1 MKSKLL
7 LSILLFG
14 TLLQTKA
21 QNVLQ
26 AMKPR
31 PADYEYLSAPDS
43 LGVRHQLLMPDIA
56 NNNKNSKVTGAI
68 PRLPY
73 PIIFIHG
80 LNSNDLIWGNTT
92 DTNLMYNFFQSQNL
106 TYGGK
111 FDFNLNFDGNNAIAN
126 KSFWPTPNADI
137 AFYTSTAV
145 AADYYFVNFDVGSD
159 GAVYPGGILSTD
171 VLSNQSAIAKQG
183 IALKT
188 VIQKVLSLTGRDKVI
203 LMGHSMGGLAAR
215 EYLQNSSNW
224 QIDGQHH
231 IAKLITTGTP
241 HGGYTGTNIQLV
253 TGIDGQSEAY
263 RDLRKSYSWTG
274 YDGVYLYG
282 GTENSS
288 IIKNILLSPFYNVDV
303 NCNGIDKDNTNIIGL
318 NKRQWRTEIDY
329 SYIVGI
335 CTNCEGL
342 QLNIGGDGDGIVRS
356 ENANLSN
363 FTTQLPEPKNEF
375 IYKASAIT
383 IKGLHSDLPQAIS
396 VNMQGLDEPNSYNL
410 AYGVDFGKNY
420 MGFITEQ
427 SVVGSTDWDDYKF
440 TISNTSNVSITI
452 DTPSTVN
459 LKARIISS
467 DYSQIGS
474 IHSNNSNGNIT
485 FYQNNLPVGNYFLE
499 IFADPVSNSNYN
511 YAYAFS
517 LSKTSTP
524 VSPVVISQIYG
535 GGGNQNATYTN
546 DYIELF
552 NSGKVAQNLSGWSVQ
567 CTSAPGP
574 TTTWFP
580 VNLPDFTL
588 QPGQYYLIQGA
599 GGAVGGALPTA
610 NVISTASLGQTAGKV
625 ILVNITTAETDAN
638 PTGSQIID
646 KVAYG
651 ASTVIEGTPSG
662 ALSNTTAAI
671 RNLGGCTD
679 TDNNASDFSVG
690 APSPRNSSSALNLCS
705 SLSVSQNEL
714 ELVTLYPNPTTSKV
728 FFNNTISNF
737 KEVAIYNDLGQK
749 VATTSF
755 TAAVQ
760 NQEIDMS
767 KLSTGIYI
775 LKFSDGAT
783 IKSAKVIKQ

>member
-43 LGVRHQLLMPDIA
+43 LGVRHQLKMPNIA
-56 NNNKNSKVTGAI
+56 ANKKTLAAECK
-68 PRLPY
+68 LPY

-80 LNSNDLIWGNTT
+80 LNSGSETWNDF
-92 DTNLMYNFFQSQNL
+92 TNFMVVNYLL
-106 TYGGK
+106 TYGGR
-111 FDFNLNFDGNNAIAN
+111 FDISLNNDNDKYHANLNVY
-126 KSFWPTPNADI
+126 PNPLVGADI
-137 AFYTSTAV
+137 AMWGSSSNIPKNGDYFY
-145 AADYYFVNFDVGSD
+145 VNFAVNSN
-159 GAVYPGGILSTD
+159 GAYD
-171 VLSNQSAIAKQG
+171 EACANLSNQSAIAKQG
-183 IALKT
+183 KALQN
-188 VIQKVLSLTGRDKVI
+188 VIQEVMQLTGRDKVV

-231 IAKLITTGTP
+231 IAKLVTTGTP
-241 HGGYTGTNIQLV
+241 HGGSNVNYPDLTWFTSLIP
-253 TGIDGQSEAY
+253 DKYSEAM
-263 RDLRKSYSWTG
+263 RDLRTKYSLSLEP
-274 YDGVYLYG
+274 GVFLRG
-282 GTENSS
+282 GIESQ
-288 IIKNILLSPFYNVDV
+288 NIMNDIGLPGNNFYNFDV
-303 NCNGIDKDNTNIIGL
+303 NCNGIIG
-318 NKRQWRTEIDY
+318 
-329 SYIVGI
+329 
-335 CTNCEGL
+335 
-342 QLNIGGDGDGIVRS
+342 
-356 ENANLSN
+356 EN
-363 FTTQLPEPKNEF
+363 
-375 IYKASAIT
+375 
-383 IKGLHSDLPQAIS
+383 IKGLNEKYPQYDLDYSCIIGEGIGSAVGDGVVTSSSANLNTIYPNITQNIFTIS
-396 VNMQGLDEPNSYNL
+396 ANHLQLPSQSYKNMQGLDEPNSYNL
-410 AYGVDFGKNY
+410 AYGIDFGKNY
-420 MGFITEQ
+420 NGFITEQ

-459 LKARIISS
+459 LKARIIAS

-511 YAYAFS
+511 YAFS

-552 NSGKVAQNLSGWSVQ
+552 NSGTVAQNLSGWSVQ

-625 ILVNITTAETDAN
+625 ILVSNTTAETATN
-638 PTGSQIID
+638 PTGIQIID
-646 KVAYG
+646 KVAYDSS
-651 ASTVIEGTPSG
+651 ATAIEGTPTG

-690 APSPRNSSSALNLCS
+690 TPSPRNSSSALNLCS

-714 ELVTLYPNPTTSKV
+714 EMVTLYPNPTTSKV
-728 FFNNTISNF
+728 FFDNSNSNF
-737 KEVAIYNDLGQK
+737 KEVAVYNYLGQK

-755 TAAVQ
+755 TVAVQ

-767 KLSTGIYI
+767 TLTSGIYI

>member
-43 LGVRHQLLMPDIA
+43 LGVRHQLKMPNIA
-56 NNNKNSKVTGAI
+56 ANKKTLAAECK
-68 PRLPY
+68 LPY

-80 LNSNDLIWGNTT
+80 LNSGSETWNDF
-92 DTNLMYNFFQSQNL
+92 TNFMVVNYLL
-106 TYGGK
+106 TYGGR
-111 FDFNLNFDGNNAIAN
+111 FDISLNNDNDKYHANLNVY
-126 KSFWPTPNADI
+126 PNPLVGADI
-137 AFYTSTAV
+137 AMWGSSSNIPKNGDYFY
-145 AADYYFVNFDVGSD
+145 VNFAVNSN
-159 GAVYPGGILSTD
+159 GAYD
-171 VLSNQSAIAKQG
+171 EACANLSNQSAIAKQG
-183 IALKT
+183 KALQN
-188 VIQKVLSLTGRDKVI
+188 VIQEVMQLTGRDKVV

-231 IAKLITTGTP
+231 IAKLVTTGTP
-241 HGGYTGTNIQLV
+241 HGGSNVNYPDLTWFTSLIP
-253 TGIDGQSEAY
+253 DKYSEAM
-263 RDLRKSYSWTG
+263 RDLRTKYSLSLEP
-274 YDGVYLYG
+274 GVFLRG
-282 GTENSS
+282 GIESQ
-288 IIKNILLSPFYNVDV
+288 NIMNDIGLPGNNFYNFDV
-303 NCNGIDKDNTNIIGL
+303 NCNGIIG
-318 NKRQWRTEIDY
+318 
-329 SYIVGI
+329 
-335 CTNCEGL
+335 
-342 QLNIGGDGDGIVRS
+342 
-356 ENANLSN
+356 EN
-363 FTTQLPEPKNEF
+363 
-375 IYKASAIT
+375 
-383 IKGLHSDLPQAIS
+383 IKGLNEKYPQYDLDYSCIIGEGIGSAVGDGVVTSSSANLNTIYPNITQNIFTIS
-396 VNMQGLDEPNSYNL
+396 ANHLQLPSQSYKNMQGLDEPNSYNL
-410 AYGVDFGKNY
+410 AYGIDFGKNY
-420 MGFITEQ
+420 NGFITEQ

-459 LKARIISS
+459 LKARIIAS

-511 YAYAFS
+511 YAFS

-552 NSGKVAQNLSGWSVQ
+552 NSGTVAQNLSGWSVQ

-625 ILVNITTAETDAN
+625 ILVSNTTAETATN
-638 PTGSQIID
+638 PTGIQIID
-646 KVAYG
+646 KVAYDSS
-651 ASTVIEGTPSG
+651 ATAIEGTPTG

-690 APSPRNSSSALNLCS
+690 TPSPRNSSSALNLCS

-714 ELVTLYPNPTTSKV
+714 EMVTLYPNPTTSKV
-728 FFNNTISNF
+728 FFDNSNSNF
-737 KEVAIYNDLGQK
+737 KEVAVYNYLGQK

-755 TAAVQ
+755 TSAVQ

-767 KLSTGIYI
+767 TLTSGIYI